1 MNKYVICAMM
11 GALIK
16 IYDDLHELFFYKNK
30 KVMELI
36 KITIIFI
43 YGYYLFVLQSNIYD
57 ILWVLYSWAFIPI
70 VFDWKAY
77 MAESYFFGSTICIS
91 LLCFLIIF
99 KSYTISIYY
108 VFLSLI
114 LYLICTPFLENT
126 LSSYN
131 GPLIE
136 FMKKINLFKNKSS
149 IIQLTKT
156 EREVSFK
163 KLIIRIINLFISIFI
178 VVLLT
183 KYKSIFGS
191 KYKNL
196 ILSGVQLSCMWIG
209 YFTISIL
216 DQSYVLYVDPSII
229 ELHKRKNNEL

>member
-1 MNKYVICAMM
+1 MCAN
-11 GALIK
+11 GCLIK
-16 IYDDLHELFFYKNK
+16 LYDDLHELFFYKNK
-30 KVMELI
+30 KVMECI

-91 LLCFLIIF
+91 LLCFFIIF
-99 KSYTISIYY
+99 KSYTTSIYY

-114 LYLICTPFLENT
+114 LYFICTPFLENT

-131 GPLIE
+131 GPLID
-136 FMKKINLFKNKSS
+136 FMKKLNLFKNKST
-149 IIQLTKT
+149 IINLTKT

-163 KLIIRIINLFISIFI
+163 KLVIRIINVFISILI

-183 KYKSIFGS
+183 KYKNIFGS
-191 KYKNL
+191 EIENL
-196 ILSGVQLSCMWIG
+196 ILSCVQLYYLWIG
-209 YFTISIL
+209 YCIISVIH
-216 DQSYVLYVDPSII
+216 QSYVLYVDPSII

>member
-1 MNKYVICAMM
+1 MNKYVICAML

-16 IYDDLHELFFYKNK
+16 IYDDLYDLFFYKNK

-36 KITIIFI
+36 KIITIFI

-57 ILWVLYSWAFIPI
+57 ILWLLYIWAFIPI

-91 LLCFLIIF
+91 LLCFFIIF
-99 KSYTISIYY
+99 KSYTISIFNL
-108 VFLSLI
+108 FLSLL
-114 LYLICTPFLENT
+114 LYTICTPYLESVLSKNNGIIHDFFKKLGIISNT
-126 LSSYN
+126 D
-131 GPLIE
+131 
-136 FMKKINLFKNKSS
+136 S
-149 IIQLTKT
+149 IKFTKT

-163 KLIIRIINLFISIFI
+163 KLMIRMLNLFISILI

-183 KYKSIFGS
+183 KYKSMFGP

-196 ILSGVQLSCMWIG
+196 ILSGIQIAYFWCG
-209 YFTISIL
+209 YCIISIL
-216 DQSYVLYVDPSII
+216 DQSYVLSVDPSII
-229 ELHKRKNNEL
+229 ELHKRKNNEI